1 MNFCYRVD
9 DEVSLRLLE
18 PRHAGELYEL
28 ICRNREHLRPWFR
41 WPLSVQTEEDV
52 CAKIVEH
59 LHHLAADGRRMT
71 LIEAHGRGVG
81 LLFLATMDVENKR
94 MELGYWLDEREQGKG
109 LMTRACR
116 AMVRYGFAELGMN
129 RIDITAD
136 VDNPASHRVAERL
149 GFTREAT
156 MAQWTCF
163 PDGRCRDMA
172 NFRLLRRDWEAAR

>member
-1 MNFCYRVD
+1 MNFRYDID

-18 PRHAGELYEL
+18 PRHAEELYEL

-41 WPLSVQTEEDV
+41 WPLSVASAEDV
-52 CAKIVEH
+52 RVKIVEH
-59 LHHLAADGRRMT
+59 LHLLAAEGRRMT
-71 LIEAHGRGVG
+71 LVEAHGRGVG
-81 LLFLATMDVENKR
+81 LLFLSSRDVENKR

-109 LMTRACR
+109 VMTRACR
-116 AMVRYGFAELGMN
+116 AMVRYGFEVLGVN

-136 VDNPASHRVAERL
+136 VDNAASHRVAERL

-156 MAQWTCF
+156 MAQWLCF

-172 NFRLLRRDWEAAR
+172 NYRLLRRDWEAAR